1 MMRPVSLP
9 QQAGAAV
16 EGQPQVARPAG
27 FAQRS
32 AELSERAVGRLQ
44 GRFAEQMT
52 SAAAAGQVLAAQEER
67 LAQPQP
73 DLPQGRPGQP
83 ESAEQPELTA
93 EQWLQGMLEQSLA
106 VVEAREGGRIAG
118 DGAEALS
125 EQQVLSQDVAAQ
137 PQPEAA
143 VTDEVLLAMPAVLLD
158 RWSGPAAAAKLVQRP
173 LDLTA
178 TPMAGVGRSE
188 QALGAQLDALLA
200 TGDTGLADT
209 ALPGGERQ
217 LLAQPQG
224 NERLLRLEAPHAK
237 WGEQMLQALRDNV
250 EMQLQQRVQ
259 NATIRLDPPELGS
272 MEIFLSH
279 ESGRLTV
286 QISATNGDVA
296 RLLQQTSDRLRHE
309 LVGQNFT
316 QVNVQVGADGQ
327 SGRGQGQ
334 GRQPH
339 LPADEPQIMG
349 NFATAPA
356 ADNARGSDSDV
367 LVTV

>member
-1 MMRPVSLP
+1 MIRPVGLSG
-9 QQAGAAV
+9 QVGAAI
-16 EGQPQVARPAG
+16 EGQPQAARPAG
-27 FAQRS
+27 FAQLS
-32 AELSERAVGRLQ
+32 AELPERSFGRLSE
-44 GRFAEQMT
+44 RFAEQMT
-52 SAAAAGQVLAAQEER
+52 SAAAGQVFSAPAER
-67 LAQPQP
+67 LGQPHP
-73 DLPQGRPGQP
+73 DLPQGSDAQP

-93 EQWLQGMLEQSLA
+93 EQWLQGMLEQSVA
-106 VVEAREGGRIAG
+106 VVEAREGSRIAG
-118 DGAEALS
+118 DSAERAMS
-125 EQQVLSQDVAAQ
+125 EQEVLQDVDAQ
-137 PQPEAA
+137 PQSATIAA
-143 VTDEVLLAMPAVLLD
+143 DQPLLVMPAVLLD
-158 RWSGPAAAAKLVQRP
+158 RWSGPNAAAKLVQRP
-173 LDLTA
+173 LDMTA
-178 TPMAGVGRSE
+178 PPMAGVGRAE
-188 QALGAQLDALLA
+188 QARGTPLDALLA
-200 TGDTGLADT
+200 AGDTGLADT
-209 ALPGGERQ
+209 AVQGGERQ

-224 NERLLRLEAPHAK
+224 NERLLRLEAPQAK

-259 NATIRLDPPELGS
+259 SATIRLDPPELGS

-334 GRQPH
+334 GRQSQ
-339 LPADEPQIMG
+339 LPADEPQIVG

-356 ADNARGSDSDV
+356 ADDARGSRSDV

>member
-9 QQAGAAV
+9 SLLGALV
-16 EGQPQVARPAG
+16 EGQPQAVRPAG
-27 FAQRS
+27 VAQRS
-32 AELSERAVGRLQ
+32 TELSERTAARIP

-52 SAAAAGQVLAAQEER
+52 SAAAAGQVLAAQAEGPV
-67 LAQPQP
+67 QPQP
-73 DLPQGRPGQP
+73 ELPQGRPAQP

-106 VVEAREGGRIAG
+106 VVQAREGGRIAG
-118 DGAEALS
+118 DGDEALS
-125 EQQVLSQDVAAQ
+125 EQKVVLQDVDTQ
-137 PQPEAA
+137 PQPATIAA
-143 VTDEVLLAMPAVLLD
+143 DQPLLAMPAVLLD
-158 RWSGPAAAAKLVQRP
+158 RGSGPNAAAKLAQRP

-178 TPMAGVGRSE
+178 ASLAGSGRTE
-188 QALGAQLDALLA
+188 QVLGAPLDALLA
-200 TGDTGLADT
+200 TDDSGLADT

-224 NERLLRLEAPHAK
+224 NERLLRLEAPQAK

-250 EMQLQQRVQ
+250 ELQLQQRVQ

-327 SGRGQGQ
+327 SGRGQGH

-339 LPADEPQIMG
+339 LPDDEPRVAG
-349 NFATAPA
+349 NYSTAPA
-356 ADNARGSDSDV
+356 ADDARGSDSDV